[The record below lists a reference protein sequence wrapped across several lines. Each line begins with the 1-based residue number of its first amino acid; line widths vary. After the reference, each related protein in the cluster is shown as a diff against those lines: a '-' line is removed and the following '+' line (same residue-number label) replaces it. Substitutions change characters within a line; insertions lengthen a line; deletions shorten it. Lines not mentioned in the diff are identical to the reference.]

1 MSMNLNYSSIHST
14 ILSAIRT
21 GDYKPAIL
29 KIVEEVLAH
38 YESIHPEDHQPRKYV
53 DFLKKPDHF
62 YVEHLFQVSGSIK
75 SAKSQ
80 VEKETYQIIERVF
93 HVVIYHHR
101 MVEPTWGN
109 FLNEIVQKTSEILD
123 IASNLLPG
131 KSKDQLLAYF
141 KKRSIKCISS

>member
-1 MSMNLNYSSIHST
+1 MIMNLSYGNIHST
-14 ILSAIRT
+14 VLSAIRT

-29 KIVEEVLAH
+29 KIVEEVLAY
-38 YESIHPEDHQPRKYV
+38 YESIHPEDNQPRKYV
-53 DFLKKPDHF
+53 EFIKKPSLF
-62 YVEHLFQVSGSIK
+62 FVEELFHVSDSIK
-75 SAKSQ
+75 HSKSQ
-80 VEKETYQIIERVF
+80 MEKDTYLIIEKVF
-93 HVVIYHHR
+93 HVVIYYHK